1 MMSRLPITAI
11 AIHDPHRAR
20 TVSLAAAVLVGA
32 ILFSTGAFGSWAG
45 IVVVGLLMAVVEEDL
60 RRWRIPNRITFPGF
74 VAALLHAAWL
84 AGFDGLLSAFA
95 GAGLALAVLA
105 IPFAMGWLGA
115 GDVKAVMALG
125 AFFGVSALPSL
136 LWWITTVGG
145 LLALCTLVAE
155 GQCLDL
161 LRRWCRSLELSLLT
175 RETWYIRP
183 AAGSTAAAS
192 LPFGVA
198 IALGVAA
205 DRIWELTWIS

>member
-1 MMSRLPITAI
+1 MSGHHATAI
-11 AIHDPHRAR
+11 ANRDSR
-20 TVSLAAAVLVGA
+20 TERGVSVAAAFLVGA
-32 ILFSTGAFGSWAG
+32 ILVSTSAFGSWTG
-45 IVVVGLLMAVVEEDL
+45 ILAVGLLMAVVEEDV
-60 RRWRIPNRITFPGF
+60 RRGRIPNRITFLGF
-74 VAALLHAAWL
+74 AAAVFHAAWM
-84 AGFDGLLSAFA
+84 AGFDGLLSALA
-95 GAGLALAVLA
+95 GATVGLAVLA

-161 LRRWCRSLELSLLT
+161 LRRWYRSLELSLLT

-205 DRIWELTWIS
+205 NRIWELTWIS